1 MSNHSESRGSRD
13 SLAAWF
19 GGRVVSQGCDQLE
32 GVEDHCRARLCSSW
46 QEAPMFHSVAM
57 GFLLESHRTEIK
69 EKKEGE
75 REEEEENV
83 NINNKLQK
91 MLCCL

>member
-1 MSNHSESRGSRD
+1 
-13 SLAAWF
+13 
-19 GGRVVSQGCDQLE
+19 
-32 GVEDHCRARLCSSW
+32 
-46 QEAPMFHSVAM
+46 MFHSIAM

-83 NINNKLQK
+83 NIDNKLQK